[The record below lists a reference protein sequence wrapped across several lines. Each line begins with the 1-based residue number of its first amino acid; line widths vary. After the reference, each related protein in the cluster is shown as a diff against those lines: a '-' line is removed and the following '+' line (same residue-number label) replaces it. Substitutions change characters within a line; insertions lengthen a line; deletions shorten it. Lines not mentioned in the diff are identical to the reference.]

1 MKSVYVE
8 TSIISYLTARTSRD
22 LLVTANQECTHEWW
36 DGHRSNFELYIS
48 PLVLVEAGQGDE
60 EAAQRRLKAL
70 ESLNMLEIVD
80 EASLLAEALLRA
92 LALPRKAQ
100 DDAVHI
106 ALAAVHHLDYLLT
119 WNCRHINNAEKKALI
134 REVCAGQGYVCP
146 EICTPTELMGGAD
159 DE

>member
-22 LLVTANQECTHEWW
+22 LIVTANQESTIEWW
-36 DGHRSNFELYIS
+36 DGHRRNFELYIS

-60 EAAQRRLKAL
+60 DAAQRRLKAL
-70 ESLNMLEIVD
+70 ETLNMLEIVD

-106 ALAAVHHLDYLLT
+106 ALAAVHHIDYLLT

-134 REVCAGQGYVCP
+134 REVCALQGYVCP
-146 EICTPTELMGGAD
+146 EICAPTELMGGAD